1 MRPAKNR
8 NTYSIVCGLPILD
21 VVVSEKPSLSAI
33 FFFFI
38 PVHIT
43 GYKLSHLRIQTV
55 WFRSEII
62 VSGPQGAGYEVCAF
76 FRYIHMRKWLI
87 HQRMLRFRNF
97 YSILML

>member
-1 MRPAKNR
+1 MRPAHPG
-8 NTYSIVCGLPILD
+8 CGCVRKALT
-21 VVVSEKPSLSAI
+21 ERK
-33 FFFFI
+33 FFYFFI

-55 WFRSEII
+55 LFRSEII